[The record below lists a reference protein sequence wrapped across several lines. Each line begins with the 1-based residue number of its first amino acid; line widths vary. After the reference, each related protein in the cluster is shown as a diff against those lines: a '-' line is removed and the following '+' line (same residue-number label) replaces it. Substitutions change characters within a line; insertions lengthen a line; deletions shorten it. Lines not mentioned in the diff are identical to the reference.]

1 MSSSP
6 LSGTWLSQTFLQA
19 ITSACSDHAPL
30 FLQGSIASPR
40 KPSFKFE
47 EFWLTMQGSKETVS
61 TAWTTDIKASDP
73 IRRVHIKLSHAAK
86 ALNKW
91 QRECVGDLQ
100 TQIAMTKEI
109 IWRLDQ
115 A

>member
-1 MSSSP
+1 MRMD
-6 LSGTWLSQTFLQA
+6 GCRFTWSNAESDPVLTKTDHVFFSAEWNVAFPDIYLQA

-61 TAWTTDIKASDP
+61 MAWTTDIKA
-73 IRRVHIKLSHAAK
+73 
-86 ALNKW
+86 
-91 QRECVGDLQ
+91 
-100 TQIAMTKEI
+100 
-109 IWRLDQ
+109 
-115 A
+115 